1 MIRLMEI
8 RDIEQVAK
16 LERECFSTPWSEES
30 LKKEIENMNSIFCVC
45 EIENRIVGY
54 AGMYLTPPEGSITN
68 IAVTEKYRG
77 RGIAGGILEFMFSK
91 ANLEGITEF
100 TLEVRMS
107 NHSAINLYKRY
118 GFLCEG
124 IRKNFYA
131 APQEDAY
138 IMWKR

>member
-16 LERECFSTPWSEES
+16 LERECFSTPWSEEA
-30 LKKEIENMNSIFCVC
+30 LKKETDNANSIFCVC

-68 IAVTEKYRG
+68 VAVTEKYRG
-77 RGIAGGILEFMFSK
+77 RGIAGGILEFMFGK

-100 TLEVRMS
+100 TLEVRIS
-107 NHSAINLYKRY
+107 NHSAINLYKRH

>member
-1 MIRLMEI
+1 MVRLMETK
-8 RDIEQVAK
+8 DIEQVAE
-16 LERECFSTPWSEES
+16 LEKECFSKPWSAAS
-30 LKKEIENMNSIFCVC
+30 LEKEVDNTNSIFCVY

-77 RGIAGGILEFMFSK
+77 RGIAGDILESMFRK
-91 ANLEGITEF
+91 ANFEGITEF
-100 TLEVRMS
+100 TLEVRIS
-107 NHSAINLYKRY
+107 NRSAINLYKKY

-124 IRKNFYA
+124 IRKNFYEE
-131 APQEDAY
+131 PREDAY

>member
-30 LKKEIENMNSIFCVC
+30 LKKEIENVNSIFCVC

-77 RGIAGGILEFMFSK
+77 RGIAGDILEFMFSK

-107 NHSAINLYKRY
+107 NYSAINLYKRY